1 MSKKEY
7 VLDSLFED
15 IPKED
20 YNENWCKYKERFHEL
35 LKKGLPGFIVGAI
48 IFLALAIYLIVSS
61 TEKFDPSAIIALV
74 LFPLVGGY
82 ALACIPYGWSV
93 INKFLGQW
101 AIFGNIFV
109 IIFLFLLKFVVAY
122 GIGLVA
128 YPIVLIYNLIRSQ
141 KSKRKVRLW
150 TIIVICV
157 VVLWNVF
164 LGIYTIIDA
173 KSNPGEDN
181 PNSTT
186 SSSVQ
191 HYATAD
197 EIPMDIAQQIAD
209 QLVSE
214 KQKENDADPNFTY
227 TDVELY
233 GIFFLEGKEDAWAD
247 ENQLHFV
254 IHYNMLDDNGEVQ
267 NVYYIPVYIKD
278 IVVQAD
284 GSISLQRDDCVVPT
298 FYDSAE
304 AYTDKYAD
312 NYDIAEIG

>member
-7 VLDSLFED
+7 ALDSLFED

-20 YNENWCKYKERFHEL
+20 YNENWCAYNERFHEL
-35 LKKGLPGFIVGAI
+35 LKKGLPGFIIGAI
-48 IFLALAIYLIVSS
+48 IFLALAIYLMVSS

-82 ALACIPYGWSV
+82 ALAGIPYGWSV
-93 INKFLGQW
+93 INKYLGQW
-101 AIFGNIFV
+101 TIFGNIFV
-109 IIFLFLLKFVVAY
+109 IIFLFLLKFAVAY

-141 KSKRKVRLW
+141 KSRRKVRLW
-150 TIIVICV
+150 TIIVISV
-157 VVLWNVF
+157 VVLWNIF
-164 LGIYTIIDA
+164 LGIYAIIDA
-173 KSNPGEDN
+173 RVNPREDN
-181 PNSTT
+181 LDSTT
-186 SSSVQ
+186 SSSVK

-197 EIPMDIAQQIAD
+197 EIPMDIAKQIAD

-214 KQKENDADPNFTY
+214 KQNENDSDPNFNY

-233 GIFFLEGKEDAWAD
+233 GIFFLEGKEDAWGD

-254 IHYNMLDDNGEVQ
+254 IHYNMLNNNGEVQ
-267 NVYYIPVYIKD
+267 NACYTPMYIKD
-278 IVVQAD
+278 ILVQAD
-284 GSISLQRDDCVVPT
+284 GSISLQRDDCVSLF

-304 AYTDKYAD
+304 AYTDKYEGD
-312 NYDIAEIG
+312 YNITKIG